1 LDGVAQVE
9 VEQVRS
15 FNRLVT
21 QSVGALQDNFLAR
34 DRPLGQARVLWGI
47 GPGGCDV
54 VRLRS
59 LLGLDSGYLS
69 RLLRSLEAGG
79 LVVVEPQRGDR
90 RVRVARLTPDGL
102 REREL
107 LDEAADGL
115 ARSLLEPL
123 GKTRRERLVEAMAEV
138 EHLLTAS
145 LVEIAPADPSHRDV
159 QLCIGRYFAE
169 IDERFESGFDMSLS
183 VSTTLDDF
191 RPPAGIFLL
200 ARLRGEP
207 VGCGG
212 LRFRGEDPPELKRMW
227 VRGSERGLGIGRR
240 LLAELEAVAAAAGA
254 RSVRLETNKALA
266 EALNLYRSTGYRDVP
281 PFNDEHH
288 SHHWLE
294 KALGPKM

>member
-1 LDGVAQVE
+1 MDAVAR
-9 VEQVRS
+9 VRS

-21 QSVGALQDNFLAR
+21 QRVGALEDNFLAR
-34 DRPLGQARVLWGI
+34 DRPLGQARVLWEI
-47 GPGGCDV
+47 GPEGCDV

-59 LLGLDSGYLS
+59 LLELDSGYLS
-69 RLLRSLEAGG
+69 RLLRSLEADG
-79 LVVVEPQRGDR
+79 LVVVEPHEADGRI
-90 RVRVARLTPDGL
+90 RVARLTQQGL
-102 REREL
+102 RERVL

-123 GKTRRERLVEAMAEV
+123 SEGRRTRLVEAMAEV
-138 EHLLTAS
+138 ERLLTAS

-169 IDERFESGFDMSLS
+169 IDERFETGFDMSLS

-191 RPPAGIFLL
+191 RPPAGVFLL
-200 ARLRGEP
+200 ARLRGEA

-240 LLAELEAVAAAAGA
+240 LLTELEAVAAAGGA
-254 RSVRLETNKALA
+254 RSVRLETNKALT

-288 SHHWLE
+288 AHHWLE
-294 KALGPKM
+294 KPLISQKT